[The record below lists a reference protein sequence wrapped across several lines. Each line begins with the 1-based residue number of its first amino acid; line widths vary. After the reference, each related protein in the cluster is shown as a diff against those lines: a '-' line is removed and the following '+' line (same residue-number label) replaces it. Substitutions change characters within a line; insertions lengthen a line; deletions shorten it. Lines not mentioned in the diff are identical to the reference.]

1 MAKSSSASPRSVVL
15 VEHPA
20 RAPPQYGTTG
30 CPGVTAAGRPQ
41 GNELPGQDRCS
52 ADSFVILPSKSKY
65 VDQQMLKLQARLL
78 LPGSTD
84 CAHTPTRDSLSYWRT
99 LVGAQ

>member
-1 MAKSSSASPRSVVL
+1 
-15 VEHPA
+15 
-20 RAPPQYGTTG
+20 
-30 CPGVTAAGRPQ
+30 
-41 GNELPGQDRCS
+41 
-52 ADSFVILPSKSKY
+52 
-65 VDQQMLKLQARLL
+65 MLKLQARLL